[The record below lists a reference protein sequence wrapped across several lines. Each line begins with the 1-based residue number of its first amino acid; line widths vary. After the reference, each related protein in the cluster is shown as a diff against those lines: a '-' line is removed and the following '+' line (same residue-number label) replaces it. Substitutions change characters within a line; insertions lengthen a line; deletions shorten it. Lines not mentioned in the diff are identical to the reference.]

1 MVLFMQLDLQTLSVV
16 TVVVTAL
23 LGALLVFAGLQDR
36 SIRAPMWWGT
46 AQIIGASGLGLAA
59 SHASFP
65 EIVSVDFA
73 NALVLFGYGLT
84 WAGARRFDGRR
95 VQPALIVLAP
105 MFWLFA
111 CRIPAF
117 AGDPSLRLVA
127 LSAMQA
133 MLAAATAEEFWHGRD
148 ERLMS
153 RWPTVVVLLAF
164 ATALLAR
171 IPATLLSP
179 TLDDHS
185 LMSSVSFALIAFAAL
200 LFTVV
205 MAFLL
210 LNMTKERTELRHKM
224 ASLVDPLSGVAN
236 RRAFIGGS
244 KQLLAQQQIDR
255 QPLGML
261 LFDLDRFKNINDR
274 LGRSIGDKVLQT
286 FAATATKTLGPD
298 VLFGRVGGE
307 EFAALLSVGD
317 VGEAYAIADRVR
329 RTFAAASRCYGDG
342 ELVPSVSIGVALGV
356 YPVSGVDTLLADAD
370 RALYRAKSLGRD
382 RVETAT
388 APGSL
393 QHASA

>member
-1 MVLFMQLDLQTLSVV
+1 MQLDLQTLSVV
-16 TVVVTAL
+16 TVVVTAS
-23 LGALLVFAGLQDR
+23 LGALLVFAGLQNR

-46 AQIIGASGLGLAA
+46 AQIIGASGLGLAT

-148 ERLMS
+148 EQ
-153 RWPTVVVLLAF
+153 
-164 ATALLAR
+164 
-171 IPATLLSP
+171 
-179 TLDDHS
+179 
-185 LMSSVSFALIAFAAL
+185 LI
-200 LFTVV
+200 
-205 MAFLL
+205 
-210 LNMTKERTELRHKM
+210 
-224 ASLVDPLSGVAN
+224 
-236 RRAFIGGS
+236 
-244 KQLLAQQQIDR
+244 
-255 QPLGML
+255 
-261 LFDLDRFKNINDR
+261 
-274 LGRSIGDKVLQT
+274 
-286 FAATATKTLGPD
+286 
-298 VLFGRVGGE
+298 
-307 EFAALLSVGD
+307 
-317 VGEAYAIADRVR
+317 
-329 RTFAAASRCYGDG
+329 SRC
-342 ELVPSVSIGVALGV
+342 GVALGV
-356 YPVSGVDTLLADAD
+356 YPVRDVDTLLADAK

-388 APGSL
+388 ALDATADEIGAPPMAPLAGRDGVVAAEAPPRGL
-393 QHASA
+393 QHARA